1 LGTVISRKLPKVKEK
16 PAAACIW
23 TLTLVEKKTS
33 HLDAIT
39 LAGRTPEKSPLPV
52 VPTIGLLIRQVH
64 RGYARL

>member
-1 LGTVISRKLPKVKEK
+1 M
-16 PAAACIW
+16 AACIW